1 MIKWIKQLDKLEFDE
16 EVARR
21 MDELKSIIALIYFAI
36 VLFDVLIVS
45 DARRLLLDFLIG
57 QRNRK
62 NARKIHSEQSFKN
75 KIHMGYIQPMLKK
88 NKEAFRKY
96 HILYLAIIYSLIPQ
110 YIVVCLFHYKFCNC
124 SGRILA
130 YCRETWKIVHVYDV
144 DISFRGDDAVSSID
158 VKSYCFC
165 SFLCC
170 FPELAG
176 VESDLSILVVVYF

>member
-1 MIKWIKQLDKLEFDE
+1 MLFLYDTRTILSDELEFDE
-16 EVARR
+16 EVVRR

-96 HILYLAIIYSLIPQ
+96 HILYLSIIYSLIPQ
-110 YIVVCLFHYKFCNC
+110 YIVVCLFHFFIPSIILYVV
-124 SGRILA
+124 GTLLLIRILLA
-130 YCRETWKIVHVYDV
+130 IFYRLELGSNRMSVY
-144 DISFRGDDAVSSID
+144 AQ
-158 VKSYCFC
+158 K
-165 SFLCC
+165 
-170 FPELAG
+170 
-176 VESDLSILVVVYF
+176 

>member
-1 MIKWIKQLDKLEFDE
+1 MVLFRVSREIDFHLYFRYNTISQLEFDE

-75 KIHMGYIQPMLKK
+75 KIHMGYIQP
-88 NKEAFRKY
+88 
-96 HILYLAIIYSLIPQ
+96 
-110 YIVVCLFHYKFCNC
+110 
-124 SGRILA
+124 
-130 YCRETWKIVHVYDV
+130 VYGKLE
-144 DISFRGDDAVSSID
+144 IQ
-158 VKSYCFC
+158 
-165 SFLCC
+165 
-170 FPELAG
+170 
-176 VESDLSILVVVYF
+176 